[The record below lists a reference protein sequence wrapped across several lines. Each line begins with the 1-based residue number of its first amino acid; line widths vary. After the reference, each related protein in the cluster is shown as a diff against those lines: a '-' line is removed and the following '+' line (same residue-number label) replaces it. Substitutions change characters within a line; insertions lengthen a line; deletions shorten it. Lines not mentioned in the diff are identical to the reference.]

1 MGMDGTAWVFLI
13 PSSSNPGLHIKEVT
27 PEILWYS
34 MSVCVVNACFSFDY
48 GILFGSLQQQS
59 KPICL
64 TGTTF
69 LTTVPSDRGN
79 KTHVSC
85 KVCYLN

>member
-1 MGMDGTAWVFLI
+1 MGLGAFFSRSVKSLVAYEGSYSRNSVVFSL
-13 PSSSNPGLHIKEVT
+13 LTLAFH
-27 PEILWYS
+27 
-34 MSVCVVNACFSFDY
+34 VV
-48 GILFGSLQQQS
+48 ILFGSLQRQS

-69 LTTVPSDRGN
+69 LITAPSDRGN

-85 KVCYLN
+85 RVWCLN